1 MLIVIIMMVMVI
13 VTVSFEWEL
22 FLDVQLIQSG
32 FFCGSSCSTS
42 HSFFVPAASYL
53 ESKCQGVC
61 SHTSRRRGGN
71 HTGRKLEMRPEY
83 SGTDLYQRVSK
94 VHRQVSWLP
103 RRPSQ
108 LMLSLLI
115 ISLPS

>member
-1 MLIVIIMMVMVI
+1 MCSSFSVGFSVAAHAAQA
-13 VTVSFEWEL
+13 TVS
-22 FLDVQLIQSG
+22 
-32 FFCGSSCSTS
+32 C
-42 HSFFVPAASYL
+42 VPAASYL

-94 VHRQVSWLP
+94 VH
-103 RRPSQ
+103 
-108 LMLSLLI
+108 
-115 ISLPS
+115 